1 MKYALILAFAVA
13 LCPSA
18 KYEFLE
24 VVSGNVYVR
33 DHGLSRD
40 DCLRTLSSAL
50 ARKPKG
56 QFHCQPER

>member
-1 MKYALILAFAVA
+1 MKYGMIALALIA

-33 DHGLSRD
+33 DHDLSRD
-40 DCLRTLSSAL
+40 DCLRRLSRERAH
-50 ARKPKG
+50 KPKG
-56 QFHCQPER
+56 EFHCQPQR